1 MNYMEKSISELKILT
16 LKNSDKIE
24 DIPLDRQV
32 QNYIFYDQ
40 ETVEL
45 SELNLLVNDANVA
58 VFDINY

>member
-1 MNYMEKSISELKILT
+1 MEKSISELKILT